1 MFDSVWLAQDSTPQ
15 VSGIFADKL
24 SVEMSEAIDNLQKIL
39 DTTLESFLDLV
50 QCDAGSVYTVRK
62 DRTEEILTFE
72 AMITRSINLH
82 GVPEH
87 LGSLKFRID
96 DSSIVGKTAVSR
108 KPILLNHVSTENR
121 VSPSVGETLR

>member
-72 AMITRSINLH
+72 AMITRSINLR

-87 LGSLKFRID
+87 
-96 DSSIVGKTAVSR
+96 
-108 KPILLNHVSTENR
+108 
-121 VSPSVGETLR
+121 SVEF